1 MKYFLVLFLS
11 ICLFQNGFSQKNQ
24 PWKGY
29 FSYND
34 VKDISQ
40 SPTQFFAASEN
51 ALFSQNLNT
60 NELKTTNTVDGLS
73 GQTIS
78 SIYYSPTFNKTL
90 IGYENGLLIVVNESD
105 GKIKKIVDII
115 NKQLPPN
122 LKKINHFT
130 ENEGIAYLS
139 CDFGIVQFNLS
150 TLLFGD
156 TYFIGNNGDEIRV
169 NQTAISNGFIYASCT
184 YNGIRRA
191 NIESENLI
199 NFSEW
204 TEINPGAWNGIAKV
218 GNELV
223 AMNANGNLNRF
234 NGTNFQSFIQFPQTS
249 IDLRANEDQ
258 LAITFSN
265 QVKFYNAQL
274 APLLTINDSQL
285 QQAVLPKFTC
295 ATVIGTKVYI
305 GTSENGVITTPI
317 AGANNFEYLLPD
329 GPLRNSAFAINA
341 ATDNLW
347 VVFGGY
353 ASNYNP
359 YEYEFGPSA
368 LFGISKLFDK
378 KWLNIPPSEVL
389 GAKAL
394 SNIAINPNNPN
405 EVYIS
410 SYFSGLLKLENDV
423 PTTLFTP
430 ANTSPNGLENIEVAN
445 NPNDIRINNPAFD
458 KSGNLWLTNNLV
470 VKALKVLKANGQWQ
484 SVSLETVI
492 PELTSYGDLLIDKN
506 STKWMASRRGVIGY
520 NENSGILKVI
530 TEGSTEGNLP
540 SPDVRTIA
548 IDNRNQL
555 WIGTNKGLRVLS
567 SIDRYNSE
575 GQMTANPIIILEEG
589 VAQELMYQQFI
600 TAIAVDGANNKW
612 VGTATSGVFQFSSD
626 GQQTLQRFTIDN
638 SPLPSNSIN
647 DIDINPITG
656 EVFFATPQGIVVYK
670 GISTDGSDDLKNVKV
685 YPNPVRPGFTGTVKI
700 TGLLDNANVK
710 ITDISGNLVHEVI
723 SEGGTI
729 EWDTTAFGKYKVAS
743 GVYMIFISAED
754 GIETTVKKV
763 MIVR

>member
-1 MKYFLVLFLS
+1 
-11 ICLFQNGFSQKNQ
+11 
-24 PWKGY
+24 
-29 FSYND
+29 
-34 VKDISQ
+34 
-40 SPTQFFAASEN
+40 
-51 ALFSQNLNT
+51 
-60 NELKTTNTVDGLS
+60 
-73 GQTIS
+73 
-78 SIYYSPTFNKTL
+78 
-90 IGYENGLLIVVNESD
+90 
-105 GKIKKIVDII
+105 
-115 NKQLPPN
+115 
-122 LKKINHFT
+122 
-130 ENEGIAYLS
+130 
-139 CDFGIVQFNLS
+139 
-150 TLLFGD
+150 
-156 TYFIGNNGDEIRV
+156 
-169 NQTAISNGFIYASCT
+169 
-184 YNGIRRA
+184 
-191 NIESENLI
+191 
-199 NFSEW
+199 
-204 TEINPGAWNGIAKV
+204 
-218 GNELV
+218 
-223 AMNANGNLNRF
+223 
-234 NGTNFQSFIQFPQTS
+234 
-249 IDLRANEDQ
+249 
-258 LAITFSN
+258 
-265 QVKFYNAQL
+265 
-274 APLLTINDSQL
+274 
-285 QQAVLPKFTC
+285 
-295 ATVIGTKVYI
+295 
-305 GTSENGVITTPI
+305 
-317 AGANNFEYLLPD
+317 
-329 GPLRNSAFAINA
+329 
-341 ATDNLW
+341 
-347 VVFGGY
+347 
-353 ASNYNP
+353 
-359 YEYEFGPSA
+359 
-368 LFGISKLFDK
+368 
-378 KWLNIPPSEVL
+378 LNIPPSEVL